1 MAARS
6 DYRSG
11 ATLVHLVYF
20 CWNPRV
26 IGILCDGDDRRIFL
40 EFESFDSVFFVCV
53 GKNLASI
60 FIGGLIKE
68 GIFRGITDIGCIVL
82 GIKHNQRK
90 CSWVSD

>member
-1 MAARS
+1 MGMIEGFFWS
-6 DYRSG
+6 
-11 ATLVHLVYF
+11 LKVL
-20 CWNPRV
+20 
-26 IGILCDGDDRRIFL
+26 IL
-40 EFESFDSVFFVCV
+40 FFVCV

>member
-26 IGILCDGDDRRIFL
+26 IRILCDGDYFGSWFFAPIRSSPSL
-40 EFESFDSVFFVCV
+40 EILSTP
-53 GKNLASI
+53 G
-60 FIGGLIKE
+60 IGTL
-68 GIFRGITDIGCIVL
+68 
-82 GIKHNQRK
+82 
-90 CSWVSD
+90 